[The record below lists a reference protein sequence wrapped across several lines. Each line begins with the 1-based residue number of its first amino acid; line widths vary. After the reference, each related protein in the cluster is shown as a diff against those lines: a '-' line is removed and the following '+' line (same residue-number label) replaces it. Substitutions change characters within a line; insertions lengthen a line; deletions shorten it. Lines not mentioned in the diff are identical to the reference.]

1 MLASLESSPFA
12 TWVRES
18 VWGWP
23 FWLSVHVIGTAVV
36 IGFVI
41 IVNLR
46 LLGLFETIPYTSLRR
61 LFPVIWVAFAVQ
73 VVSGFVLWST
83 KPTRYVADSAFMSED
98 IVRRN
103 RLRAAGVLLSHAR
116 ARGGGLG
123 CERGGFLL
131 RGQIHRPDAAG
142 VVRRSRRGAAD
153 RLPRGAPDGLMPPS
167 GGRRRS
173 GLEAHYP

>member
-12 TWVRES
+12 VWVRES

-46 LLGLFETIPYTSLRR
+46 LLGLFETIPYTSLKR

-73 VVSGFVLWST
+73 VVSGFVLWT
-83 KPTRYVADSAFMSED
+83 AKPTRYVADGAFVLKILF
-98 IVRRN
+98 IVIGFALLAYFYRTLEREAAAWDVN
-103 RLRAAGVLLSHAR
+103 GTVSSSGAKFVAPTLLAWCAVLVAARLTAY
-116 ARGGGLG
+116 LG
-123 CERGGFLL
+123 
-131 RGQIHRPDAAG
+131 A
-142 VVRRSRRGAAD
+142 
-153 RLPRGAPDGLMPPS
+153 LPTG
-167 GGRRRS
+167 
-173 GLEAHYP
+173 